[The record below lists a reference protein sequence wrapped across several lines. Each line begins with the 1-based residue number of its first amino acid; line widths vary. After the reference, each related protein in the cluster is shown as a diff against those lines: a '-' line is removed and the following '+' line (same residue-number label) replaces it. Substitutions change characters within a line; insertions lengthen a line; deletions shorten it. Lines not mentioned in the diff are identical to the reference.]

1 MFIDTHC
8 HIFSE
13 YYDDIDKVISECR
26 DNNIDKI
33 IVNGSNIKSN
43 IEVMELANKY
53 DIVYAAIGFHPTE
66 LDNFKEEYFC
76 FLEENINNSKVVAIG
91 EIGLDYHYD
100 NTDKE
105 KQIMIFKRQLDIANK
120 YNKPI
125 IVHSRDSIQDTYNI
139 LKQYKVKGS
148 IHCFSGSV
156 EMAREFIKL
165 GYKLGIGGIIT
176 YKNAKTIKEVVRDI
190 DLSYILLETDSP
202 YLTPSPYRGES
213 NSPKYIPLI
222 AEAIAD
228 IKDVSI
234 VDISRV
240 TTANAEAIFDFFSK
254 WCYN

>member
-26 DNNIDKI
+26 DNDIDKI
-33 IVNGSNIKSN
+33 IINGCNIKSN

-66 LDNFKEEYFC
+66 LDDFKEEYFR

-105 KQIMIFKRQLDIANK
+105 KQIMVFRRQLDIANK

-254 WCYN
+254 

>member
-66 LDNFKEEYFC
+66 LDDFKEEYFR

-100 NTDKE
+100 NADKE
-105 KQIMIFKRQLDIANK
+105 KQIMVFRRQLDIADK

-254 WCYN
+254 

>member
-66 LDNFKEEYFC
+66 LDDFKEEYFR

-105 KQIMIFKRQLDIANK
+105 KQIMVFRRQLDIANK

-254 WCYN
+254 

>member
-66 LDNFKEEYFC
+66 LDDFKEKYFR

-105 KQIMIFKRQLDIANK
+105 KQIMVFRRQLDIANK

-213 NSPKYIPLI
+213 NSPKYIRLI

-254 WCYN
+254 

>member
-66 LDNFKEEYFC
+66 LDDFKEKYFR

-105 KQIMIFKRQLDIANK
+105 KQIMVFRRQLDIANK

-202 YLTPSPYRGES
+202 YLTPSPYKGES

-254 WCYN
+254 

>member
-26 DNNIDKI
+26 DNDIDKI

-66 LDNFKEEYFC
+66 LDDFKEEYFR

-105 KQIMIFKRQLDIANK
+105 KQIMVFRRQLDIANK

-254 WCYN
+254 

>member
-66 LDNFKEEYFC
+66 LDDFKEEYFC

-105 KQIMIFKRQLDIANK
+105 KQIMVFRRQLDIANE

-139 LKQYKVKGS
+139 LKQYKLKGS

-254 WCYN
+254 